1 MNPSTIQTNHAVLPQ
16 RVKRRRGAGGSA
28 SEERARERGREEKR
42 ERDGAAGEG
51 PSPAP
56 AGEPAP
62 VDPLRASAS
71 HAHVVKSLLKDV
83 RGTREHASRQFE
95 YLDHTADVQ
104 LHAWGKTLSQA
115 FEQVAACMFNYMT
128 PLEGIEAGLRA
139 RLGEVAPD
147 EDEGKRDEGLV
158 GDTSVVRVIT
168 VEGAK
173 DMDSLMFQWLDELL
187 FGFSTEYFVPVRIRV
202 VELRTDATGGG
213 SFGLVA
219 VAVGGVFDAKRD
231 VCGTEIKAITY
242 SAMQILDV
250 CEGENAGANANAG
263 GQPRMTPLDRADV
276 YVIVDI

>member
-1 MNPSTIQTNHAVLPQ
+1 MLHERSMNPSTIQTNHAVLPQ

-28 SEERARERGREEKR
+28 SEERGREQ

-56 AGEPAP
+56 AGDPAP
-62 VDPLRASAS
+62 VDPLRASAA

-83 RGTREHASRQFE
+83 RGTRERVSRQFE

-147 EDEGKRDEGLV
+147 EEEGKRDEGLV

-168 VEGAK
+168 VEDAK

-202 VELRTDATGGG
+202 VELRTDGTGGG

-219 VAVGGVFDAKRD
+219 LAVGGVFDAKRD

-250 CEGENAGANANAG
+250 CEGANANAG
-263 GQPRMTPLDRADV
+263 GQSRMTPLDRADV